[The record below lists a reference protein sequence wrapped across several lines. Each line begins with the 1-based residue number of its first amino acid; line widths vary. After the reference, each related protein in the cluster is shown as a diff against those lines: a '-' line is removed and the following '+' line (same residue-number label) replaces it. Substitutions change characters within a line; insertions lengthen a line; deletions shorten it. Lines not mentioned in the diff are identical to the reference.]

1 MSRKAEH
8 RIHCIEVI
16 PMKPAEITFG
26 ITALAN
32 AVADPLRDDELALA
46 AAFFTQLGD
55 TLATIAAQRSW
66 CEKRRSP
73 DAAAIPDS
81 PM

>member
-1 MSRKAEH
+1 
-8 RIHCIEVI
+8 
-16 PMKPAEITFG
+16 MKPAEITFS

-55 TLATIAAQRSW
+55 TLTTIAVQRSL
-66 CEKRRSP
+66 CERRHNP
-73 DAAAIPDS
+73 DVSAPLGS
-81 PM
+81 HM